1 LVALVGNHLT
11 PVVVLTCCFA
21 AVPAGAALAD
31 RDPWIG
37 EDPRAGHAAISAAP
51 PIRFK
56 PGTYKGRTTQGL
68 PISFKA
74 SKTGVSRFRVE
85 IELYCYRAAAPGSL
99 EPYVLEGSSRERF
112 TLRDGKYGF
121 GATTKKRSFFRFN
134 EQPDANTRFSSDAI
148 FLKGKRSNGDLFV
161 SRADGET
168 ECSAARR
175 DTATGEF
182 TELTPSFDIRR
193 RK

>member
-1 LVALVGNHLT
+1 MRNHLT
-11 PVVVLTCCFA
+11 PVFVLTCCFA
-21 AVPAGAALAD
+21 AVPAEAAFAD

-37 EDPRAGHAAISAAP
+37 EDPRADLAAIRATP
-51 PIRFK
+51 PINFK

-74 SKTGVSRFRVE
+74 SRKEVSRFRVE
-85 IELYCYRAAAPGSL
+85 IELYCYRTAAPGSP
-99 EPYVLEGSSRERF
+99 EPYVLERSSRETF
-112 TLRDGKYGF
+112 KLRRKYGF
-121 GATTKKRSFFRFN
+121 GVTTKRRNFFRFN
-134 EQPDANTRFSSDAI
+134 EQPDASTTFSSDSI
-148 FLKGKRSNGDLFV
+148 FLKGKRSYGDLFV
-161 SRADGET
+161 SRAEGET